1 VAFVPRLP
9 RHSLPDGFFHVTALG
24 VDSTAIFRDDDD
36 RRFLLALLARAVG
49 AGAWTTHA
57 LCLMTTHYHL
67 VIDTTVEKLGAAL
80 RHVNGVYAQTFN
92 QRHGRTGHLFGD
104 RYSARVIE
112 DEDYLR
118 VACEYVLNNPVRAG
132 LCAHAAEWRWSWS
145 RYGLSSAR
153 GGG

>member
-1 VAFVPRLP
+1 MPRRP
-9 RHSLPDGFFHVTALG
+9 RHLLGDGVFHVTARG
-24 VDSTAIFRDDDD
+24 VDGTPIVLDDHDAL
-36 RRFLLALLARAVG
+36 RFLRLLVQAARLEQ
-49 AGAWTTHA
+49 WFCHT
-57 LCLMTTHYHL
+57 LCLMTNHYHA
-67 VIDTTVEKLGAAL
+67 VVETRLEHLSAGVHRL
-80 RHVNGVYAQTFN
+80 NGSYAQRFN

-132 LCAHAAEWRWSWS
+132 LCAQATEWRWSWS